1 MKPEH
6 EASYRRSIAAYDA
19 AAAILKDAI
28 KVTQDERLYEV
39 VGHLTLRAK
48 ALHAELQAGLAQPQP
63 ETVEEKAA

>member
-6 EASYRRSIAAYDA
+6 EALYRRSIAAYDA

-48 ALHAELQAGLAQPQP
+48 ALHAELQVGLDQRRA
-63 ETVEEKAA
+63 EAVEERAA